1 VKFLETPLESVFVIQ
16 LEPVDDERGSFAR
29 VWCRDEF
36 EANGLAT
43 NLAQANASFNRRRGT
58 LRGLHYQV
66 APREETKVVRC
77 TRGALWDV
85 AVDLRPDSPTYLK
98 WFGLELTPDNGTMLY
113 VPRGCAHGYVTL
125 VDATEAFYLT
135 SAPYASELERGVRW
149 DDPVFSIEWPV
160 EPLMISDKDASWPS
174 FLAV

>member
-1 VKFLETPLESVFVIQ
+1 MKFLETPLESVFVIQ

-36 EANGLAT
+36 EANGVAT
-43 NLAQANASFNRRRGT
+43 SLAQANVSFNRRRGT
-58 LRGLHYQV
+58 LRGLHYQI
-66 APREETKVVRC
+66 APGEETKVVRC

-85 AVDLRPDSPTYLK
+85 AVDVRPDSPTYLK

-135 SAPYASELERGVRW
+135 SAPYAAELERGVRW
-149 DDPVFSIEWPV
+149 DDPAFSIEWPV
-160 EPLMISDKDASWPS
+160 APLIISDKDASWPS

>member
-1 VKFLETPLESVFVIQ
+1 VKFLETPLENVFVIQ

-29 VWCRDEF
+29 VWCREEF
-36 EANGLAT
+36 EASGLET
-43 NLAQANASFNRRRGT
+43 SLAQANVSFNRRRGT
-58 LRGLHYQV
+58 LRGLHYQI

-85 AVDLRPDSPTYLK
+85 AVDVRPDSPTYLN

-125 VDATEAFYLT
+125 IDATEAFYLT
-135 SAPYASELERGVRW
+135 SAPYAAEFERGVRW
-149 DDPVFSIEWPV
+149 DDPAFSIEWPV
-160 EPLMISDKDASWPS
+160 APLVISDKDASWPS
-174 FLAV
+174 LLAV